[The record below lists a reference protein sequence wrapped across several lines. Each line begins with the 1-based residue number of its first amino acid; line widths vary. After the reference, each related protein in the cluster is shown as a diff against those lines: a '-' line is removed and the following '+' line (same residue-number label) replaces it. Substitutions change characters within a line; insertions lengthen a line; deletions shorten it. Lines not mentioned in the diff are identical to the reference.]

1 MKIGIL
7 AAGRPP
13 STLLATFG
21 DYPSMFRH
29 LLAGGGHDWTTFDV
43 QAGAYPEAVEDCEAY
58 LVTGSSSGVYD
69 GDPWIDDLR
78 RFLVEAR
85 GRASLVGVCF
95 GHQIMADAFGGT
107 VIKSPKGWGI
117 GLHHHAVRQGA
128 DWMESAGPA
137 AEYALA
143 ASHQD
148 QVVEAPPG
156 ATVLAGSDFCPF
168 GMLAY
173 AGGHAMSLQLHP
185 EFAPDY
191 SSALIAGRRGVR
203 FPEPEADAAIAS
215 LKTPDDHVRVAAW
228 IEAFLAAK
236 P

>member
-7 AAGRPP
+7 SAGRPP
-13 STLLATFG
+13 STLIPAFG

-29 LLAGGGHDWTTFDV
+29 LLAAGGHEWATWDV
-43 QAGAYPEAVEDCEAY
+43 QAGAYPAAVEDCEAY
-58 LVTGSSSGVYD
+58 LITGSSSGVYD
-69 GDPWIDDLR
+69 GDLWIDDLR

-85 GRASLVGVCF
+85 GRAALVGICF
-95 GHQIMADAFGGT
+95 GHQVMADAFGGT

-117 GLHHHAVRQGA
+117 GLHHHTVRQGA
-128 DWMESAGPA
+128 AWMAGEAGSPQ
-137 AEYALA
+137 YALA

-156 ATVLAGSDFCPF
+156 ATALAGSDFCPF

-191 SSALIAGRRGVR
+191 ASALIAGRRGVR

-215 LKTPDDHVRVAAW
+215 LKAPDDHVLIAGW
-228 IEAFLAAK
+228 IEAFLASA